1 MNTPLEFDLEV
12 ARLKAM
18 FRRKDDRRFL
28 QEPELPSGF
37 DRLAEIKQ
45 IPYPCPQRRREDR
58 MKATDAEITRT
69 APDWFK
75 GAT

>member
-1 MNTPLEFDLEV
+1 MNPLEFNLEV

-45 IPYPCPQRRREDR
+45 APYPCPQRRREDR
-58 MKATDAEITRT
+58 DAEITRT

-75 GAT
+75 GEAK